1 MITISNNPQLDI
13 SRLKY
18 ENENIKTILK
28 KIIAEYADYRIE
40 CDEICKEYEE
50 TIQLLTESLEQF

>member
-1 MITISNNPQLDI
+1 MKVGQNNPQLDV

-18 ENENIKTILK
+18 ENENIKVVLNQVIT
-28 KIIAEYADYRIE
+28 EYADYRIE

-50 TIQLLTESLEQF
+50 TIQLLTD